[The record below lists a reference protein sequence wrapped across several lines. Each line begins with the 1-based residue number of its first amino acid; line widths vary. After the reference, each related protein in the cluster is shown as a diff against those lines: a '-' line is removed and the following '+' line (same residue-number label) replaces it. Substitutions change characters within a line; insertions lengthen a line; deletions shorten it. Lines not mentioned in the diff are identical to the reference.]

1 MEANPALRAVLV
13 HMHPG
18 DARAVEET
26 MAKRLGSG
34 QGRMRRFYTTLPT
47 PFESL
52 GSAWVDWNW
61 GPPPGPGG
69 VSGTGTGRL
78 ELCSDAPTA
87 EEVTRGWWPHPNA
100 PRRPKRLA
108 PVRRKEATSCWA

>member
-34 QGRMRRFYTTLPT
+34 QGRMRRFYTTLPHHSSPWAAHGWT
-47 PFESL
+47 GIGEPPLVRVVCRGLAL
-52 GSAWVDWNW
+52 GASSYA
-61 GPPPGPGG
+61 
-69 VSGTGTGRL
+69 RM
-78 ELCSDAPTA
+78 
-87 EEVTRGWWPHPNA
+87 
-100 PRRPKRLA
+100 PRQL
-108 PVRRKEATSCWA
+108 RK